1 MIKRELLKKLEISLQ
16 SKGIYSID
24 EIGTNSNK
32 SEIENAINCLN
43 CTDETMND
51 YLAVIKLKYPNIYNT
66 VTQTNYLT
74 HRYNRLW
81 IYNTAR
87 LELA

>member
-1 MIKRELLKKLEISLQ
+1 MTKKELFKELEIALKT
-16 SKGIYSID
+16 KGMYSID
-24 EIGTNSNK
+24 GLVNANK
-32 SEIENAINCLN
+32 SEIENAINCLK

-51 YLAVIKLKYPNIYNT
+51 YLTVIKLKYPNIHST

-87 LELA
+87 MELA